1 MTMRAL
7 RRRQS
12 FSLALG
18 GVAAGWSSSAAAQS
32 YPSQPIRVVVPFVAG
47 GTTDLIGR
55 LVAENLRKSFNNHSV
70 VVDNRPGAGGM
81 VGAES
86 VIKAP
91 PDGYTLLVSASP
103 PLTTSNALF
112 PQRNFDP
119 TTQLTAVASLSV
131 SHYVL
136 VVHPSLPVTNMAE
149 LIAYARSKPG
159 ELTYAS
165 PGVGTASHLI
175 GVMFGRAAG
184 IDIVHVPYQGSGQSR
199 ADLLAGRVP
208 MMFENVAVVTQII
221 RSGQVRPIATTRRG
235 RLDWAP
241 EIPTL
246 AEVGFP
252 QIKVETVSGVFA
264 PLHTPTAIVDLLN
277 RKVGEM
283 LKEPSVLE
291 LLRSSGTEPLAMSP
305 QELSKL
311 IAEAQ
316 ELWGGVVR
324 TAGVRAE

>member
-1 MTMRAL
+1 MR
-7 RRRQS
+7 RVSRRQS
-12 FSLALG
+12 FLAALSG
-18 GVAAGWSSSAAAQS
+18 GLAVGWPATFAQA
-32 YPSQPIRVVVPFVAG
+32 YPSQPIKIIVPFVAG

-55 LVAENLRKSFNNHSV
+55 LVAERLKKSFNLSV
-70 VVDNRPGAGGM
+70 VVENRPGAGGM
-81 VGAES
+81 VGAEA

-119 TTQLTAVASLSV
+119 TTQLTAVASISV
-131 SHYVL
+131 SHYLL
-136 VVHPSLPVTNMAE
+136 VVHPSLPVRNMAE
-149 LIAYARSKPG
+149 LIAYARTKPG

-184 IDIVHVPYQGSGQSR
+184 IDIVHVPYQGSGQAR

-208 MMFENVAVVTQII
+208 LMFENIAVVTQII
-221 RSGQVRPIATTRRG
+221 KGGQVRGIATTSRN

-246 AEVGFP
+246 AEAGFP
-252 QIKVETVSGVFA
+252 QIRVETVGAVFA
-264 PLHTPTAIVDLLN
+264 PLNTPPAVVEALN
-277 RKVGEM
+277 REVGAM
-283 LKEPSVLE
+283 LKEPAVLE
-291 LLRSSGTEPLAMSP
+291 LLRSSGTEPLAMTP
-305 QELSKL
+305 QELTKL
-311 IAEAQ
+311 IVDAQ
-316 ELWGGVVR
+316 ALWGGVVR
-324 TAGVRAE
+324 SAGVRAE

>member
-1 MTMRAL
+1 MMRRFC
-7 RRRQS
+7 RRLS
-12 FSLALG
+12 VLVVLLG
-18 GVAAGWSSSAAAQS
+18 GLAAGWSTSALAQS
-32 YPSQPIRVVVPFVAG
+32 YPSQPIRIVVPFVAG

-55 LVAENLRKSFNNHSV
+55 LVAERLKKSFNQSV
-70 VVDNRPGAGGM
+70 VVENRPGAGGM
-81 VGAES
+81 VGADV

-91 PDGYTLLVSASP
+91 PDGHVLLVSASP
-103 PLTTSNALF
+103 PLTTSKALF
-112 PQRNFDP
+112 PQKNFDP
-119 TTQLTAVASLSV
+119 TTQLTAVASISV

-165 PGVGTASHLI
+165 PGIGTASHLI

-184 IDIVHVPYQGSGQSR
+184 IDIVHVPYLGSGQSR

-221 RSGQVRPIATTRRG
+221 KGGQVRAIATTSRK

-246 AEVGFP
+246 AEAGFP
-252 QIKVETVSGVFA
+252 QIRVETVGAMFA
-264 PLHTPTAIVDLLN
+264 PLNTPPAIVETLN
-277 RKVGEM
+277 REVGAM
-283 LKEPSVLE
+283 LQEAKVLE
-291 LLRSSGTEPLAMSP
+291 LLRSSGTEPLAMP
-305 QELSKL
+305 PHELSKL
-311 IAEAQ
+311 IVDAQ

-324 TAGVRAE
+324 SAGVRAE